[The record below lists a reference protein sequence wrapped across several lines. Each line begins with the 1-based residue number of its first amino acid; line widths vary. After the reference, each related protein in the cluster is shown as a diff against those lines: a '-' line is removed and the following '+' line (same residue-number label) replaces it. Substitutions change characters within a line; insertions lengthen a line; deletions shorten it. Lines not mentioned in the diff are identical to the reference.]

1 MPSTYNRAL
10 VASILGQIEEA
21 IDTIRTRTRDIQ
33 SPEDFTATPEG
44 REKLDGV
51 CMLFMAIGEA
61 LKRVDRMTDGAL
73 LARHPEV
80 DWKGAMGFRDIIA
93 HQYFD
98 IDPENRSTGS
108 SRTTS
113 PCLQP
118 QSKTCSHTSSVRHS
132 ERRHYPRA
140 GCQQASRAKNIREF
154 CGRPMSAPNSD
165 VRASPIDPQ
174 PARRRSRGSPVR
186 PLTSSN
192 GQPPPG
198 DVLLRQPL
206 PRRSRLGAESGD
218 EPGRR
223 HPCLDTD
230 DHTPRGLAGSCS
242 RSVGVTCL
250 TSSTSIG
257 AAGRSGSDIS
267 R

>member
-61 LKRVDRMTDGAL
+61 LKRVDQMTDGAL

-98 IDPENRSTGS
+98 IDPEQVHWILTHNLALLAAAVKDLLAHVLGS
-108 SRTTS
+108 A
-113 PCLQP
+113 Q
-118 QSKTCSHTSSVRHS
+118 
-132 ERRHYPRA
+132 
-140 GCQQASRAKNIREF
+140 
-154 CGRPMSAPNSD
+154 
-165 VRASPIDPQ
+165 
-174 PARRRSRGSPVR
+174 
-186 PLTSSN
+186 
-192 GQPPPG
+192 
-198 DVLLRQPL
+198 
-206 PRRSRLGAESGD
+206 
-218 EPGRR
+218 
-223 HPCLDTD
+223 
-230 DHTPRGLAGSCS
+230 
-242 RSVGVTCL
+242 
-250 TSSTSIG
+250 
-257 AAGRSGSDIS
+257 
-267 R
+267 